1 MERFEL
7 TGKLFL
13 ASLAKQNEELFIP
26 GRPDSLL
33 LPRHSQALYLVQR
46 VRDEAHRYAITS
58 HRQRRDKAGVASQL
72 DAIPGIG
79 PLRRKA
85 LLAHFGGIQ
94 EIRQATTEE
103 LLTIPG
109 ITIKLAEA
117 IRAALG

>member
-1 MERFEL
+1 
-7 TGKLFL
+7 
-13 ASLAKQNEELFIP
+13 
-26 GRPDSLL
+26 
-33 LPRHSQALYLVQR
+33 VQR

-94 EIRQATTEE
+94 EIRQATPEE